1 MSVDAS
7 EGTIAGRLSFDVA
20 EETYHLEPDQTLT
33 FGRAGKAIVD
43 VDNPYMHRVVGRV
56 YFDRWSWWLQNAAR
70 HMPMSMIGDDDRHKT
85 LPAGA
90 AEPLT
95 TATGAV
101 RFYAGVSG
109 YELTWELERPPVAAS
124 TQTAE
129 LDTIDGVTADFG
141 NVRLSNNQRRM
152 MTVMAE
158 PRLRDPSRPSQI
170 PANAEIAARCGWT
183 LKQFDRKLDYLC
195 RRLADSGVPGLR
207 GNPGTEAANRRE
219 LLVVHVL
226 HNGLITADDLAILDA
241 LQPAPEPAPDPMEPA
256 PDLMD
261 PERDLMDPVPEDAAC

>member
-7 EGTIAGRLSFDVA
+7 RGTIAGRLTFDVA
-20 EETYHLEPDQTLT
+20 EETYHLEPEQTLT

-43 VDNPYMHRVVGRV
+43 AENPYMHRVVGRV
-56 YFDRWSWWLQNAAR
+56 YVDRWTWWLQNSAR
-70 HMPMSMIGDDDRHKT
+70 HMPMSMIGDDDRIKT

-101 RFYAGVSG
+101 RFYAGASG
-109 YELTWELERPPVAAS
+109 YELTWELERPPALP
-124 TQTAE
+124 TAPVGE
-129 LDTIDGVTADFG
+129 SDALDGVTADFG

-158 PRLRDPSRPSQI
+158 PRLRDPSRISQI
-170 PANAEIAARCGWT
+170 PANGEIAARCGWT

-207 GNPGTEAANRRE
+207 GSPGTEAANRRE
-219 LLVVHVL
+219 LLVTHVVN
-226 HNGLITADDLAILDA
+226 NGLITADDLVLLDG
-241 LQPAPEPAPDPMEPA
+241 MEP
-256 PDLMD
+256 
-261 PERDLMDPVPEDAAC
+261 PVPEDAPC

>member
-7 EGTIAGRLSFDVA
+7 KGTIAGRLSFDVA
-20 EETYHLEPDQTLT
+20 EETYHLGPSETLT
-33 FGRAGKAIVD
+33 FGRAGKAVVD
-43 VDNPYMHRVVGRV
+43 ADNPYMHRVVGRV
-56 YFDRWSWWLQNAAR
+56 YVDRWSWWLQNSAR

-101 RFYAGVSG
+101 RFYAGASG
-109 YELTWELERPPVAAS
+109 YELTWELEQPPAFPAS
-124 TQTAE
+124 QGCE
-129 LDTIDGVTADFG
+129 SDTLDGVTADFG
-141 NVRLSNNQRRM
+141 NVRLSNNQRLM
-152 MTVMAE
+152 MAVMAE
-158 PRLRDPSRPSQI
+158 PRLRDPSRLSQI

-219 LLVVHVL
+219 LLVAHVVN
-226 HNGLITADDLAILDA
+226 NGLITADDLALLDGTE
-241 LQPAPEPAPDPMEPA
+241 L
-256 PDLMD
+256 
-261 PERDLMDPVPEDAAC
+261 PVSEDNSC